1 MDFPKTLQR
10 QGHHLLQWGV
20 VFFIFSALEGFF
32 IGGLSFPRLGL
43 SVHTLSALEGVMFI
57 AIGLVW
63 PRLHLGRRSAP
74 LAWWTYVYSSLATL
88 VPYVLAAVWGAGN
101 KAMPLAAGLAQGTA
115 FQELT
120 IQIILYS
127 AAPTYFVSILL
138 VLWGLRVPPAA

>member
-1 MDFPKTLQR
+1 MSRRKILVTML
-10 QGHHLLQWGV
+10 V
-20 VFFIFSALEGFF
+20 
-32 IGGLSFPRLGL
+32 
-43 SVHTLSALEGVMFI
+43 TCCLSARPEPVTAAFTSLGVCT
-57 AIGLVW
+57 AT
-63 PRLHLGRRSAP
+63 GRP
-74 LAWWTYVYSSLATL
+74 LR
-88 VPYVLAAVWGAGN
+88 AAVN